1 MTDQQIVEAITTRKE
16 QFVKAFPQLH
26 GDVGMDSMYFNH
38 ICTVLDHAS
47 KIMNVSVEDMTN
59 NQDLEQDIKS
69 DTIAKKMKEDL

>member
-1 MTDQQIVEAITTRKE
+1 MTDQEIVKAITNRKE

-47 KIMNVSVEDMTN
+47 KIMNVSVEDMTTGHE
-59 NQDLEQDIKS
+59 LEQEIKS
-69 DTIAKKMKEDL
+69 AEIAKKMKEDL

>member
-1 MTDQQIVEAITTRKE
+1 MTDQQIVEAITTRKK
-16 QFVKAFPQLH
+16 QFVKAFPKLH

-59 NQDLEQDIKS
+59 NQDLKQDIKS

>member
-1 MTDQQIVEAITTRKE
+1 MTDKQIVEAIMTRKE
-16 QFVKAFPQLH
+16 QFVKTFPQLH
-26 GDVGMDSMYFNH
+26 GDTGMDSMYFNH

-69 DTIAKKMKEDL
+69 AEVAKKMKEDL

>member
-1 MTDQQIVEAITTRKE
+1 MTNQQIVEAIMTRKE

-26 GDVGMDSMYFNH
+26 GDASMDSMYFNH

-59 NQDLEQDIKS
+59 NQDLEQEIKS
-69 DTIAKKMKEDL
+69 DAIAKKMKEGL

>member
-1 MTDQQIVEAITTRKE
+1 MTNQQIVEAITTRKK

-26 GDVGMDSMYFNH
+26 GDTGMDSMYFNH

-69 DTIAKKMKEDL
+69 AEVAKKMKEDL

>member
-1 MTDQQIVEAITTRKE
+1 MTDKQIVEAIMNRKE

-26 GDVGMDSMYFNH
+26 GDTGMDSMYFNH

-47 KIMNVSVEDMTN
+47 KIMNVSVEDMTT